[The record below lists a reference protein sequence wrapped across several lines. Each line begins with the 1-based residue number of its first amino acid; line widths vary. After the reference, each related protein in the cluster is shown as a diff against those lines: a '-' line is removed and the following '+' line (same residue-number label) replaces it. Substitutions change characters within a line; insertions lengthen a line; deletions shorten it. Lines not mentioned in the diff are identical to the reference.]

1 MIPTFLIIFFKFIA
15 AWWWVF
21 TPFLLIRPFLFLYLW
36 WRNEKWAEKQKYIM
50 LEIKTPRE
58 VRRPFKAM
66 EQVFAGWWMLYDPPD
81 WWEKWIEGKYQLSM
95 SIELVSDGGE
105 IHFYLYIPESAR
117 NFIESSIYSQYPDAE
132 IFQVEDYTKNIPQ
145 DIPNEEWDLWG
156 CDYELIKEDIYPI
169 KTYSRFFEEKAETIE
184 EKRIDPL
191 AALLEGMSKLKP
203 GEKIWVQFRLTPITN
218 AENNYKDRAK
228 AAIDKMLKKPGKPE
242 PKPIL
247 KEAVDIIFFP
257 PKKEEKKSEM
267 YPPEIWILPPGER
280 EKAAAIADKVSKVM
294 FECGIRFIILGKK
307 GVWHKPNLKTVLS
320 YFANFNTENL
330 NAFKPWGKSIT
341 KVHKHEHFFLNI
353 FLHDALLYGKKRRI
367 FKRYIQRLDYL
378 FPKKGMRFILNIEE
392 LASMFHLVSREAV
405 PAPEIQRIESKKAEP
420 PPNLPT

>member
-1 MIPTFLIIFFKFIA
+1 MIPKFLIIFFKFIA
-15 AWWWVF
+15 TWWWVF
-21 TPFLLIRPFLFLYLW
+21 TPFLLLRPFLFFYLW

-50 LEIKTPRE
+50 LEVKMPRE

-105 IHFYLYIPESAR
+105 IHFYLYIPEAAR
-117 NFIESSIYSQYPDAE
+117 NFIESNIYSQYPDAE
-132 IFQVEDYTKNIPQ
+132 IFQVEDYTKNVPQ

-169 KTYSRFFEEKAETIE
+169 KTYPRFFEEKAETIE

-191 AALLEGMSKLKP
+191 AALLEGMAKLKP
-203 GEKIWVQFRLTPITN
+203 GEKIWVQFRLTPVTN
-218 AENNYKDRAK
+218 SENNYKDRAK
-228 AAIDKMLKKPGKPE
+228 KEIEKLTKKPTKSPPE
-242 PKPIL
+242 PIL
-247 KEAVDIIFFP
+247 KEMLKIIFSP
-257 PKKEEKKSEM
+257 SKGEEKKQEV
-267 YPPEIWILPPGER
+267 YPPEVWLLPPGEK
-280 EKAAAIADKVSKVM
+280 EKAAAVADKVSKVM

-307 GVWHKPNLKTVLS
+307 GIWNKANLKTVLS

-330 NAFKPWGKSIT
+330 NSFKPWGKSIT

-353 FLHDALLYGKKRRI
+353 LFHDTLLYVKKRKI

-378 FPKKGMRFILNIEE
+378 FPQKGKRFILNIEE
-392 LASMFHLVSREAV
+392 LASMFHLVGREAV

>member
-1 MIPTFLIIFFKFIA
+1 MIPKFLIIFFKFIA
-15 AWWWVF
+15 TWWWVF
-21 TPFLLIRPFLFLYLW
+21 TPFLLIRPFLFFYLW

-50 LEIKTPRE
+50 LEIKMPRE

-81 WWEKWIEGKYQLSM
+81 WWEKWVEGKYQLSM

-105 IHFYLYIPESAR
+105 IHFYLYIPEPAR

-132 IFQVEDYTKNIPQ
+132 IFQVEDYTKNTPQ

-169 KTYSRFFEEKAETIE
+169 KTYPRFFEERAETPE

-228 AAIDKMLKKPGKPE
+228 AAIDKMLKKPGKPT

-247 KEAVDIIFFP
+247 KEAIDIILFP
-257 PKKEEKKSEM
+257 PKKEEKKPEV

-307 GVWHKPNLKTVLS
+307 GIWNKANLKTVLS

-341 KVHKHEHFFLNI
+341 KVHKHERFFLNI
-353 FLHDALLYGKKRRI
+353 LFYDALLYVKKRKI

-392 LASMFHLVSREAV
+392 LASMFHLVGRESV